1 MQPTHTGFGFGF
13 GLKRP
18 KNRVFTPSPSSDTA
32 DCDDA
37 SEEAFDEELDED
49 DEEEESPN

>member
-1 MQPTHTGFGFGF
+1 
-13 GLKRP
+13 
-18 KNRVFTPSPSSDTA
+18 VFTPFSSSDTA

-37 SEEAFDEELDED
+37 SEEAFEEELDE